1 MTIADLPNFYLLECR
16 EDWSVLTGGL
26 RILKEDKLIKARVA
40 RLFGLSEEE
49 CDLVN
54 RIVIEEILA
63 ESNDT
68 HDLIRRALDRFAKT
82 EGERMAFLAGHI
94 TGWVLMKADMD
105 MDIDS
110 HFADSRSKGPKG
122 QNT

>member
-1 MTIADLPNFYLLECR
+1 MKDEAIMKRRIAE
-16 EDWSVLTGGL
+16 
-26 RILKEDKLIKARVA
+26 I
-40 RLFGLSEEE
+40 FGLTEDE

-63 ESNDT
+63 ESKDT
-68 HDLIRRALDRFAKT
+68 HDLIRRALDRFARN

-94 TGWVLMKADMD
+94 TGWVLMKADTD
-105 MDIDS
+105 MEIDS
-110 HFADSRSKGPKG
+110 YFVDSRSKGPEG

>member
-1 MTIADLPNFYLLECR
+1 MNDEAMMKR
-16 EDWSVLTGGL
+16 
-26 RILKEDKLIKARVA
+26 RVA
-40 RLFGLSEEE
+40 EIFGLSEDE
-49 CDLVN
+49 CDEVN
-54 RIVIEEILA
+54 RAVIEEILA
-63 ESNDT
+63 ESKDT

-105 MDIDS
+105 MEIDS
-110 HFADSRSKGPKG
+110 YFADSRSKGPKG

>member
-1 MTIADLPNFYLLECR
+1 
-16 EDWSVLTGGL
+16 
-26 RILKEDKLIKARVA
+26 LKEDKLIKGRVA
-40 RLFGLSEEE
+40 RLFGLTEDD

-63 ESNDT
+63 ESKDT
-68 HDLIRRALDRFAKT
+68 HDLIRRTLDRFAKT
-82 EGERMAFLAGHI
+82 EAERMAFLAGHI

-105 MDIDS
+105 LEIDS
-110 HFADSRSKGPKG
+110 YFADSRSKGPKG